1 MSSPT
6 SSSTPSPTADPDP
19 VFLPTG
25 TATENRTYF
34 DFVNAKLFASA
45 SQPDGRSIIDNLVAA
60 GFNKPGM
67 AVTPDTTSIGDRA
80 DSIIFSVLV
89 KGQCLIGQIMGSGYY
104 SQIAPV
110 LGTGGCLIGQTR
122 PIDW

>member
-1 MSSPT
+1 M

-25 TATENRTYF
+25 TAAENRKYF
-34 DFVNAKLFASA
+34 DFVNAKLFANA

-60 GFNKPGM
+60 GFSKPGM

-80 DSIIFSVLV
+80 DSILFSVLV